1 MALPVAGA
9 SLAVREKMRWILLF
23 PLLLAL
29 VSCGNETDGTPSS
42 DETMQRIVLRV
53 REKHPDEVYRM
64 LWQRSFPNEYEELI
78 RSAEQIRQGR
88 DDPFAQPMAIP
99 DSELT
104 PDSFSTGSEWGKGL
118 PGKVFEQLGFPIFE
132 VEDGVLVD
140 HGRSA
145 SWNFQSGVI
154 EIHHSAQ
161 AIAAFRSRFPEFEDE
176 GEKTREEDAAGKAAT
191 RPELE

>member
-1 MALPVAGA
+1 MR
-9 SLAVREKMRWILLF
+9 SKVRENMRSTLLF

-29 VSCGNETDGTPSS
+29 VSCGTETDGSRSS
-42 DETMQRIVLRV
+42 DDAMQRIVLKV
-53 REKHPDEVYRM
+53 REKQPDEVYRM
-64 LWQRSFPNEYEELI
+64 LWQRSFPTEYQELI
-78 RSAEQIRQGR
+78 RSAEKIRQGR
-88 DDPFAQPMAIP
+88 GDPFAQPIAIP

-118 PGKVFEQLGFPIFE
+118 PAKVFEQLGFPIFL

-140 HGRSA
+140 QGRRV
-145 SWNFQSGVI
+145 SWDFQTGAI

-161 AIAAFRSRFPEFEDE
+161 GIAAFRSRFPEFEDE
-176 GEKTREEDAAGKAAT
+176 GEKTREENAAGKAAT